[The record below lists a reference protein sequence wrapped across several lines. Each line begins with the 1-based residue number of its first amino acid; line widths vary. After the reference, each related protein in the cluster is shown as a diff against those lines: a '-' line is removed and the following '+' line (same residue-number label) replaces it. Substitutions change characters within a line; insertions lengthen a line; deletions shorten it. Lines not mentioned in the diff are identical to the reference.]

1 MKKEIIWFILFNIT
15 EPPSLLPMTF
25 GKDVVNEGQ
34 FGQLVCTVI
43 EGDEPF
49 SFTWSLQGAV
59 VSSEPGL
66 TTSQIGSRTSMLMIN
81 SVGHRHRGVY
91 TCNVSNLAGTATV
104 SSELKVNGIHQ
115 SYLRLKNEKEYHRKD
130 WLHFIRFPIYF
141 RTSNSFTNV
150 FW

>member
-1 MKKEIIWFILFNIT
+1 
-15 EPPSLLPMTF
+15 MTF

-115 SYLRLKNEKEYHRKD
+115 SYRRLKKKKDYHRKYLVVYISFP
-130 WLHFIRFPIYF
+130 LHLQNLQPFYQCLL
-141 RTSNSFTNV
+141 V
-150 FW
+150 KM